1 MKGIILA
8 GGSGTRLHPI
18 TRATPKAL
26 APVYDKP
33 LIYYS
38 LAIPML
44 AGIRDVL
51 VITTPEEQPLF
62 SRLLGDGHDL
72 GINITY
78 ETQESPTGGIA
89 EALLIAAD
97 YLAGDPVCL
106 VLADNLFYGHG
117 LQDLL
122 NEAAALTEGAV
133 LFGYPVADPTPY
145 GVAEVA
151 DDGRVVS
158 IEEKPTHP
166 KSNLVITGLYFYD
179 GDAVDIARTIRPS
192 ARGQL
197 EITDVNNVYV
207 ARGTARLLS
216 MGRGMAWLD
225 AGTHDS
231 LLEAST
237 FVQVIEHRQGD
248 QIACLEEIAWRMGYI
263 DADQLEQLAAGLGHS
278 TYGEYVMRIAAEARR

>member
-1 MKGIILA
+1 MKGIVLA

-18 TRATPKAL
+18 TKATPKAL
-26 APVYDKP
+26 APIYDKP

-38 LAIPML
+38 LSVLMM
-44 AGIRDVL
+44 AGIREIL
-51 VITTPEEQPLF
+51 VITTPEEQFLF
-62 SRLLGDGHDL
+62 QRLLGDGNDF
-72 GINITY
+72 GINLTY
-78 ETQESPTGGIA
+78 ATQENPTGGLA
-89 EALLIAAD
+89 EAFLIGD
-97 YLAGDPVCL
+97 TFIAGEPVCL
-106 VLADNLFYGHG
+106 VLGDNLFYGHG

-122 NEAAALTEGAV
+122 QEAASIEEGAV

-145 GVAEVA
+145 GVAEVG

-158 IEEKPTHP
+158 IEEKPAHP
-166 KSNLVITGLYFYD
+166 KSNLVVTGVYFYD
-179 GDAVDIARTIRPS
+179 GDVVDVARTIRPS

-231 LLEAST
+231 LLEAAT

-263 DADQLEQLAAGLGHS
+263 DTDRLEQLAARLGRS
-278 TYGEYVMRIAAEARR
+278 SYGDYVMRVAAEARR

>member
-62 SRLLGDGHDL
+62 ARLLGDGHDL

-278 TYGEYVMRIAAEARR
+278 TYGDYVMRIAAEARR